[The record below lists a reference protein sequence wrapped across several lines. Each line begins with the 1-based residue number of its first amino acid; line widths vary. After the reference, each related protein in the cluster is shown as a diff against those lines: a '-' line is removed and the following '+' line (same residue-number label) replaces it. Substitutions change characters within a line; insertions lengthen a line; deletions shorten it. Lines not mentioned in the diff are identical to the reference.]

1 MPLFMFLSGYV
12 CFRSQDKKYIDLK
25 KRFKTL
31 IIPFFVWWIIN
42 NIYAF
47 FSHKGIISLIDL
59 LANPDKG
66 LWFLWVLFFLC
77 VFLQISFTISK
88 KYEEIVMFLITICL
102 AIIHFTPYGRYLGI
116 SLMLWHI
123 IFFSF
128 GYIFHK
134 HESLFT
140 PYRHFWGMI
149 SILFFLIAI
158 PFWHFGTPF
167 TFLENLSLPFEYK
180 KILYLIYNILSLSLA
195 FYLSI
200 IFLIFLLPENYMPNL
215 SYIWLLSH

>member
-1 MPLFMFLSGYV
+1 
-12 CFRSQDKKYIDLK
+12 
-25 KRFKTL
+25 
-31 IIPFFVWWIIN
+31 
-42 NIYAF
+42 
-47 FSHKGIISLIDL
+47 
-59 LANPDKG
+59 
-66 LWFLWVLFFLC
+66 
-77 VFLQISFTISK
+77 
-88 KYEEIVMFLITICL
+88 
-102 AIIHFTPYGRYLGI
+102 
-116 SLMLWHI
+116 MLWHI
-123 IFFSF
+123 VFFSF